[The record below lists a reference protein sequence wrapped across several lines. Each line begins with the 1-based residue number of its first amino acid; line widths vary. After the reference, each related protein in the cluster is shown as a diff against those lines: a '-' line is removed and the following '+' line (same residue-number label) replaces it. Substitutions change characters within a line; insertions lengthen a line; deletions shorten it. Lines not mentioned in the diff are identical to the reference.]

1 MIKRDLYLNK
11 ILPLI
16 DLDLIKVITGIRR
29 SGKSVMLTFIMEE
42 LKNRGVKDSDIIY
55 INFESEQYQN
65 ITNKEELNNLILNL
79 TKEKTNRQYLFF
91 DEIQKVSSWE
101 ISINGFMVDLNCD
114 IYITG
119 SNSNL
124 LSGELATYL
133 TGRYMEIKIYPFSF
147 KEILQLY
154 NEEKTETYNE
164 KELFQDYI
172 NYGGMPVIF
181 EMNQN
186 YKLKYLED
194 LLNSILYKDIM
205 NRYKINNPDLLD
217 RLLRFIIKN
226 VGHTFSA
233 NSISK
238 YFKNE
243 GREVLPKTI
252 YNYLIY
258 CENAC
263 LIHKVYR
270 EDLIG
275 KKILKFNEKFYITD
289 QGFRQSLNMN
299 NAKDISQILE
309 NIVYMEML
317 RRGYKITIG
326 KVHDKEIDFIC
337 RKNDEKIYI
346 QVSYLLTTKQIRNRE
361 FGELLKINDN
371 YPKIVISMD
380 EFDFSQEGIK
390 HYNIINFLK
399 N

>member
-275 KKILKFNEKFYITD
+275 KKILKFNEKFYITN

-346 QVSYLLTTKQIRNRE
+346 QVSYLLATKQIRNRE

>member
-346 QVSYLLTTKQIRNRE
+346 QVSYLLATKQIRNRE

>member
-289 QGFRQSLNMN
+289 P
-299 NAKDISQILE
+299 KDL
-309 NIVYMEML
+309 
-317 RRGYKITIG
+317 
-326 KVHDKEIDFIC
+326 
-337 RKNDEKIYI
+337 
-346 QVSYLLTTKQIRNRE
+346 
-361 FGELLKINDN
+361 DN
-371 YPKIVISMD
+371 
-380 EFDFSQEGIK
+380 
-390 HYNIINFLK
+390 H
-399 N
+399 

>member
-243 GREVLPKTI
+243 GRKVLPKTI

-263 LIHKVYR
+263 LIHRVYR

-275 KKILKFNEKFYITD
+275 KKILRFNEKFFITD

-299 NAKDISQILE
+299 NTKDISQILE

-326 KVHDKEIDFIC
+326 KIHDKEIDFIC